1 MLRGGLCIWKGSNPL
16 MGLKTKLAIIVTH
29 DVLVSAAAFA
39 AALFLRFG
47 GTLPEVMAHN
57 LVYALPYALLSVVV
71 IKTFGLY
78 RGIWRYTSTNEMI
91 RILQAVS
98 VIVLVCLT
106 VLTMVTRLENFPRL
120 VFGIVWF
127 LQVAGLAGTRFAYR
141 YVREK
146 LSATTTP
153 RFGKARINTLLIG
166 ANEASDAF
174 LREVNRMNPKV
185 FYVQGVLDD
194 EKDKQGRS
202 LHGVPVLGPI
212 INLDHTIEALAAK
225 GAPVDMVILT
235 RQEHL
240 RIEGLIA
247 TARKRKLAIKRLP
260 DVTDLAEGESA
271 TNLRPVVI
279 EDLLGRPPVKLD
291 MAAIKNLL
299 EGKRV
304 LVTGAGG
311 SIGSELCRQVAGLGC
326 RELVMVES
334 SEFALYE
341 IDMEMTRLAPQT
353 ARHPILADVRHADEM
368 DSVFE
373 RFKPEVVFHAAAYKH
388 VPLVEF
394 NPVGGIVNNLF
405 GTLTVAD
412 TAAKHGVD
420 TMVIISTDKAVNPTN
435 VMGAT
440 KRAAEIY
447 CQNHDG
453 TTRFITVRFGN
464 VLGSKGSVVPL
475 FQAQIAAGGPIT
487 ITDKRMTRY
496 FMTIPEA
503 VQLTIQAG
511 TMGNGGEIFVLDM
524 GKPVN
529 IYDMAC
535 EMVRLSGLI
544 PEVDIE
550 IVEVGLRPGEKLFE
564 ELLHDEENLKK
575 TGREGIFLGAA
586 RQISKTEL
594 KKHLGALKS
603 ACAAEDAAA
612 AVAALKALVPEYT
625 PAANSPFAA
634 PQPHKKAV

>member
-1 MLRGGLCIWKGSNPL
+1 

-29 DVLVSAAAFA
+29 DLLVSAVAFA
-39 AALFLRFG
+39 AALFLRFAG
-47 GTLPEVMAHN
+47 QVPEVMVHN
-57 LVYALPYALLSVVV
+57 LKYALPYALLSVIV
-71 IKTFGLY
+71 IKIFGLY
-78 RGIWRYTSTNEMI
+78 RGIWRYTSESEMV
-91 RILQAVS
+91 RILQAVT

-106 VLTMVTRLENFPRL
+106 VLTMTTRLENFPRM

-127 LQVAGLAGTRFAYR
+127 LQVAGLAGTRFTYR
-141 YVREK
+141 YVREM
-146 LSATTTP
+146 LSASTAP
-153 RFGKARINTLLIG
+153 RFGKTRINALLIG
-166 ANEASDAF
+166 ANEAADAF
-174 LREVNRMNPKV
+174 LRETNRMSPKV

-194 EKDKQGRS
+194 EKDKQGRY

-212 INLDHTIEALAAK
+212 VNLDHALDSLAAK
-225 GAPVDMVILT
+225 GVEVDMVVLT

-240 RIEGLIA
+240 RIESLIA
-247 TARKRKLAIKRLP
+247 TARKRKLSIKRLP

-291 MAAIKNLL
+291 MTAIKAML

-311 SIGSELCRQVAGLGC
+311 SIGSELCRQITALGC
-326 RELVMVES
+326 SQLVMVEN

-341 IDMEMTRLAPQT
+341 VDMEMTRLAPQT
-353 ARHPILADVRHADEM
+353 ERHSILADVRNKDDM
-368 DSVFE
+368 DNVFS
-373 RFKPEVVFHAAAYKH
+373 RFAPEVVFHAAAYKH
-388 VPLVEF
+388 VPMVES
-394 NPVGGIVNNLF
+394 NPLNGIVNNLF

-412 TAAKHGVD
+412 TAAKHKVG

-447 CQNHDG
+447 CQNHEG
-453 TTRFITVRFGN
+453 PTRYITVRFGN

-475 FQAQIAAGGPIT
+475 FQSQIAAGGPVT
-487 ITDKRMTRY
+487 VTDKRMTRY

-511 TMGNGGEIFVLDM
+511 TMGEGGEIFVLDM

-575 TGREGIFLGAA
+575 THREGIFLGAA
-586 RQISKTEL
+586 RSMGKTEL
-594 KKHLGALKS
+594 KNHLAMIKS

-612 AVAALKALVPEYT
+612 AVAALRALVPEYT
-625 PAANSPFAA
+625 PAANSPYATQQ
-634 PQPHKKAV
+634 PQQKKAV